1 MNQSE
6 AQKSISEELHSVE
19 NSQIF
24 TNYVRRKS
32 HPDCRAGRGD
42 LTVTAYGKALFECV
56 TILNCPASF
65 VVEEV
70 LELFSNDD
78 CTLPS
83 LEALPS
89 VAHGFIKD
97 CIYAKQI
104 NPDNPTL
111 YPN

>member
-6 AQKSISEELHSVE
+6 VQKSISEELHSVE

-24 TNYVRRKS
+24 TNYVRRKQ
-32 HPDCRAGRGD
+32 GD
-42 LTVTAYGKALFECV
+42 LRVTAYGKALFECV

-65 VVEEV
+65 VAEEV

-89 VAHGFIKD
+89 VAHDFIKD